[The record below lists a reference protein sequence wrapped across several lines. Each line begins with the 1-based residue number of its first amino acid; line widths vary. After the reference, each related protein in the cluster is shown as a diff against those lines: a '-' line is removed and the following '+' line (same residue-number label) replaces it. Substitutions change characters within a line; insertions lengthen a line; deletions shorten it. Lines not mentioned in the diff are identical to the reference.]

1 MEGAEAKRAM
11 EHMAKKMKD
20 IDFKPKD
27 DTIASLLYRRM
38 MEEEGMDEELAKEL
52 SQGNPLV
59 KSPKKEAVLKPKDSP
74 PKEENK
80 PEPVPEIKTIKVAQK
95 STLIKAHVLQPID
108 WLVDAY
114 GPMVEASEPKRHLF
128 KLLEFNKIEVLR
140 YAIVTTDTKTKV
152 PVISGEHLVKFT

>member
-95 STLIKAHVLQPID
+95 STLIKAHVL
-108 WLVDAY
+108 AN
-114 GPMVEASEPKRHLF
+114 
-128 KLLEFNKIEVLR
+128 LLCLDR
-140 YAIVTTDTKTKV
+140 AILCG
-152 PVISGEHLVKFT
+152 SGRAAGIPQRQIVHGE